1 MTNRILAACRRQPT
15 DRTPIWLMRQAGR
28 YMAVYRAVRERHG
41 FLQMVKQP
49 EVAAEITLQPIEAF
63 GMDAAIIFADIL
75 PPLEGMGLRLSFEK
89 GEGPVIHNPIRAAA
103 DIAALRPYDAEE
115 TSGYTLEA
123 LRLVR
128 RALPPETALFGFSGA
143 PFTLASYAIEGG
155 GSKEYRRTKAL
166 MYRDPAAWHALMG
179 KLAELV
185 AAYLVAQA
193 RAGADVVQIF
203 DSWAGALAPDD
214 YEEYVLPYVQAAIT
228 KFRAAFAEEGRP
240 TADNRRLMSDDGRR
254 RTENRPK
261 ANADWRSSVVG
272 GPSSPP
278 VVYFGTNMNGM
289 LPLLRASG
297 ADVLGLD
304 WRVRLDDGW
313 AQYGHDVA
321 VQGNLDPMALH
332 GPWPEV
338 ERRARAIL
346 ERAGGRPGHI
356 FNVGHGLLTETPED
370 NVRRLVEFVQGYR
383 FQQAGL
389 GDLSAAVDAGA
400 SLSSVAPGR
409 SSHGG

>member
-1 MTNRILAACRRQPT
+1 MTNRILQACRREQT

-28 YMAVYRAVRERHG
+28 YMSVYRAVRERHG
-41 FLQMVKQP
+41 FLQMVKRP

-75 PPLEGMGLRLSFEK
+75 PPLEGMGLRLTFEK
-89 GEGPVIHNPIRAAA
+89 GEGPVIHNPIRSAA
-103 DIAALRPYDAEE
+103 DIANLHAYDVQE

-123 LRLVR
+123 LRMVR
-128 RALPPETALFGFSGA
+128 RALPADTALYGFSGA

-166 MYRDPAAWHALMG
+166 MYGDPQSWHALMG
-179 KLAELV
+179 KLTDLV
-185 AAYLVAQA
+185 VSYLVAQVE
-193 RAGADVVQIF
+193 AGADVVQIF

-214 YEEYVLPYVQAAIT
+214 YAEYVLPHTQRVIT
-228 KFRAAFAEEGRP
+228 QFHAAFATVHRP
-240 TADNRRLMSDDGRR
+240 
-254 RTENRPK
+254 
-261 ANADWRSSVVG
+261 
-272 GPSSPP
+272 PSTVPP
-278 VVYFGTNMNGM
+278 VVYFGTDMNGM
-289 LPLLRASG
+289 LPLLRATG

-332 GPWPEV
+332 GPWPEI

-346 ERAGGRPGHI
+346 ERAAGRPGHI
-356 FNVGHGLLTETPED
+356 FNVGHGILTETPEE
-370 NVRRLVEFVQGYR
+370 NVRRLVEFVQGYKV
-383 FQQAGL
+383 
-389 GDLSAAVDAGA
+389 STEC
-400 SLSSVAPGR
+400 
-409 SSHGG
+409 